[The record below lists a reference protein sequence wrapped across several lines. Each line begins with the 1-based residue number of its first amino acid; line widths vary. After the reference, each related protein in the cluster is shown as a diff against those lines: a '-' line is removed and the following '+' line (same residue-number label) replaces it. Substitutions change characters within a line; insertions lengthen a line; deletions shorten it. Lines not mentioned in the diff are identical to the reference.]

1 MAFRTSLRASRGYI
15 RRAAGCVLFALIAA
29 GGAGAQRPA
38 PVLASELPP
47 DGAQLYRT
55 YCASCHGTH
64 ARGDGPAAIAMKVPP
79 PDLTL
84 IASRNHGTFPT
95 ERVRQMIEGKGPAA
109 HGERTMPV
117 WGDVFARKVS
127 GVPSDALVQA
137 LVRYLDSLQ
146 QRRG

>member
-1 MAFRTSLRASRGYI
+1 MRPPSNQGAPHRGI
-15 RRAAGCVLFALIAA
+15 MLAAGTLFAAIVWT
-29 GGAGAQRPA
+29 GVTGEAQSSVFAR
-38 PVLASELPP
+38 ELPP
-47 DGAQLYRT
+47 DGAPLYRT

-64 ARGDGPAAIAMKVPP
+64 ARGDGPVAIAMKVPP

-84 IASRNHGTFPT
+84 ISSRNQGMFPA
-95 ERVRQMIEGKGPAA
+95 ERVRQIIQGKGPAA

-117 WGDVFARKVS
+117 WGDVFARRVT
-127 GVPSDALVQA
+127 GPPTDALIDA